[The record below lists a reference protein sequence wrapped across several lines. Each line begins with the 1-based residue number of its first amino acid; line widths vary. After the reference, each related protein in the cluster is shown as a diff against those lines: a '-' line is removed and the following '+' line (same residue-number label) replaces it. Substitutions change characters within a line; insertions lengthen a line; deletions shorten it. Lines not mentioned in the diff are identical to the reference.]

1 MDQQYTRKIQGLKE
15 EIEQVK
21 TQRDSEIEKLKKS
34 KAKVNQEE
42 MNKLQNK
49 FVHDI
54 NTLQSQV
61 QEFKKKE
68 SELQEMIRLSKNQR
82 SKINSLN
89 ENIRKIKSEEMQL
102 KRKIL
107 LDHKSYQNWK
117 NDKTRELKSIK
128 QENSKKE
135 NQIKHLNRDLERLN
149 ALVGKK
155 QSEINSMS
163 KKNHDVT
170 KKREDTNDMKKGI
183 DAHVDLILMES

>member
-155 QSEINSMS
+155 T
-163 KKNHDVT
+163 V
-170 KKREDTNDMKKGI
+170 
-183 DAHVDLILMES
+183 